1 MAAGMVE
8 PPAAAEQQQE
18 QQQREE
24 ERQEDAQ
31 GAGSSQ
37 QQDES
42 MKDAAGGSQGSQEQA
57 GNGYGG
63 QDIQEFPEGMPG
75 AANEPGPKYKRGRGR
90 SFFKEQPKKGAVCQV
105 PGCDRS
111 LHKLRDYY
119 KRYKICPYHLEL
131 PCLVVE
137 GQTIRFCQ
145 QCGRFQLLSDFEGDR
160 RSCRRKLDKHNERR
174 RKAEAEQ
181 KARMMDSGSDSPL
194 SGRGPKAHR
203 VSPQRAGKG
212 GYAANHAALMMGA
225 PMGAPGLLGGP
236 LGGLGPFGPGEMGS
250 RLQALAG
257 EPGMADLPPGLLQ
270 TLGQPP
276 AVGGMDW
283 LAAGSLTNMAMG
295 ARGAP
300 PPPLPPA
307 LPPVAPALPP
317 EIMAL
322 LPAEVQ
328 QQVQQQGTGVLDG
341 ALVAQLQQLAPQ
353 LAPPAAPQ
361 PPQPAGLNLGGF
373 LGSPPAALEP
383 QPSYRQ
389 PPRPAA
395 ALPPAAASQPASVFL
410 QQQQQQ
416 PAPALGASPGGVPLL
431 RSEPVP
437 APKPEPSAAAAALA
451 AAPESSDKAA
461 LLVALAKSVGVSNE
475 ELAWALM
482 GGQGGAP
489 ALPSPSD
496 GAPQPSSSQMR
507 GADVRAPHLPLRQA
521 SDSLARPSSSAPN
534 GNPDGLLPISCALD
548 SSGPASSLGGA
559 TSLHTQAGQLQPAP
573 QSAFGGVFR
582 PVVGGQAA
590 PAAGPSPPA
599 PAQAAAGPSRQPLD
613 LDQLQSAVQN
623 AGLNPGFA
631 SDASLLLQLVAA
643 VEAAQRQAVPGK
655 DRMHTLCVKLFNC
668 TPDSLPS
675 NILEQLGSWVAQN
688 STLLEGATRPGCV
701 QVALSALLSS
711 EEAAGLSAN
720 FAGMVEGMASGSLG
734 GARTSVLAQLDGQAA
749 LVDSN
754 NRQLARLDLEGSA
767 AILPQICSVRPLA
780 MTLAYDGPIM
790 VTGRNI
796 GGSADTLYCRNG
808 GAYPTTEILGRG
820 PLLTSSDG
828 DRSWVLMRVP
838 HLLEGCHEVE
848 AQRGVLLSA
857 PQPFL
862 VVDDAAAVAELRQLE
877 QPGLCEA
884 EAAELLQRLGA
895 VLRFARQHQRQGGA
909 ADAAVVA
916 RVAAAAQELAAGC
929 ITRGWSAVLQLVMPA
944 ACLGCTAE
952 EAVAGVEAHLGG
964 IPLLHAAAL
973 MGGAKVVCSL
983 GAWAAA
989 AGCPL
994 HPEARWGGGL
1004 TALHVATLLREPEEV
1019 ALALTGLCPDDSP
1032 ELWAAACCSHD
1043 EETPLGLACRMNKRG
1058 LLAALAVH
1066 GVPAAGAMLAA
1077 LQLQDRRVLQ
1087 PVAAL
1092 AAAVSGKRGKAG
1104 AQQLLTTRAEEESLQ
1119 QEEWA
1124 KLLCTQPAAACKGS
1138 VPVDG
1143 LTAGNVLKHVP
1154 ASAAEPGRFSH
1165 AAATAAPLLAGAKL
1179 PDSVL
1184 PLRTLPGCCSAC
1196 SAMDLLSAHS
1206 GKGKCVHAHS
1216 LSSGSSSTS
1225 DSESSDGDGDWRASL
1240 AALHKSVGRKDG
1252 AASFYLPYQAEQ
1264 LEQCQLASSHFKG
1277 GSPLWAF
1284 RDGTLER
1291 SFRTWHMGE
1300 VAKLDTTVCLMV
1312 VLLLCAVASMSP
1324 NEMRRPLHLWLL
1336 TTVAR
1341 APLMLQPVLLL
1352 CPPARAAYRR
1362 CRDGLLLALHVAVFV
1377 LQYWWPSHM
1386 GSAEW
1391 VAGGSVLASQPAGLW
1406 LLIAVFTLQLR
1417 FALQVPAL
1425 LLVYVAN
1432 VALLP
1437 EACRERLGGGVDS
1450 LSACVA
1456 IGGVRLFAIS
1466 VVLPL
1471 LAVWMVEAR
1480 ARQAFV
1486 ALRTGRPHAAALS
1499 TCL

>member
-1 MAAGMVE
+1 MQQAAKGAAWRQCGAAAQEGLPAAVVPQLGHPTGVRNGTSTQ
-8 PPAAAEQQQE
+8 PPACPSPF
-18 QQQREE
+18 
-24 ERQEDAQ
+24 AQ
-31 GAGSSQ
+31 
-37 QQDES
+37 
-42 MKDAAGGSQGSQEQA
+42 
-57 GNGYGG
+57 
-63 QDIQEFPEGMPG
+63 
-75 AANEPGPKYKRGRGR
+75 
-90 SFFKEQPKKGAVCQV
+90 
-105 PGCDRS
+105 
-111 LHKLRDYY
+111 
-119 KRYKICPYHLEL
+119 
-131 PCLVVE
+131 
-137 GQTIRFCQ
+137 
-145 QCGRFQLLSDFEGDR
+145 
-160 RSCRRKLDKHNERR
+160 LDKHNERR

-307 LPPVAPALPP
+307 LPPVAPGGPLGMVGCAGWYWLVACACHSVRGEQWTHAAVVGLRCRLLRPPSIPLFASAALPP

-582 PVVGGQAA
+582 PVVGVQAA

-655 DRMHTLCVKLFNC
+655 DRMHTLCVKLFN
-668 TPDSLPS
+668 
-675 NILEQLGSWVAQN
+675 
-688 STLLEGATRPGCV
+688 
-701 QVALSALLSS
+701 
-711 EEAAGLSAN
+711 
-720 FAGMVEGMASGSLG
+720 
-734 GARTSVLAQLDGQAA
+734 
-749 LVDSN
+749 
-754 NRQLARLDLEGSA
+754 
-767 AILPQICSVRPLA
+767 VR
-780 MTLAYDGPIM
+780 
-790 VTGRNI
+790 
-796 GGSADTLYCRNG
+796 
-808 GAYPTTEILGRG
+808 
-820 PLLTSSDG
+820 
-828 DRSWVLMRVP
+828 
-838 HLLEGCHEVE
+838 
-848 AQRGVLLSA
+848 
-857 PQPFL
+857 
-862 VVDDAAAVAELRQLE
+862 
-877 QPGLCEA
+877 
-884 EAAELLQRLGA
+884 
-895 VLRFARQHQRQGGA
+895 
-909 ADAAVVA
+909 
-916 RVAAAAQELAAGC
+916 
-929 ITRGWSAVLQLVMPA
+929 
-944 ACLGCTAE
+944 
-952 EAVAGVEAHLGG
+952 
-964 IPLLHAAAL
+964 
-973 MGGAKVVCSL
+973 
-983 GAWAAA
+983 
-989 AGCPL
+989 
-994 HPEARWGGGL
+994 
-1004 TALHVATLLREPEEV
+1004 
-1019 ALALTGLCPDDSP
+1019 
-1032 ELWAAACCSHD
+1032 
-1043 EETPLGLACRMNKRG
+1043 
-1058 LLAALAVH
+1058 
-1066 GVPAAGAMLAA
+1066 
-1077 LQLQDRRVLQ
+1077 
-1087 PVAAL
+1087 
-1092 AAAVSGKRGKAG
+1092 
-1104 AQQLLTTRAEEESLQ
+1104 
-1119 QEEWA
+1119 
-1124 KLLCTQPAAACKGS
+1124 
-1138 VPVDG
+1138 
-1143 LTAGNVLKHVP
+1143 
-1154 ASAAEPGRFSH
+1154 
-1165 AAATAAPLLAGAKL
+1165 
-1179 PDSVL
+1179 
-1184 PLRTLPGCCSAC
+1184 
-1196 SAMDLLSAHS
+1196 
-1206 GKGKCVHAHS
+1206 
-1216 LSSGSSSTS
+1216 
-1225 DSESSDGDGDWRASL
+1225 
-1240 AALHKSVGRKDG
+1240 
-1252 AASFYLPYQAEQ
+1252 
-1264 LEQCQLASSHFKG
+1264 
-1277 GSPLWAF
+1277 
-1284 RDGTLER
+1284 
-1291 SFRTWHMGE
+1291 
-1300 VAKLDTTVCLMV
+1300 
-1312 VLLLCAVASMSP
+1312 
-1324 NEMRRPLHLWLL
+1324 
-1336 TTVAR
+1336 
-1341 APLMLQPVLLL
+1341 
-1352 CPPARAAYRR
+1352 
-1362 CRDGLLLALHVAVFV
+1362 
-1377 LQYWWPSHM
+1377 
-1386 GSAEW
+1386 
-1391 VAGGSVLASQPAGLW
+1391 
-1406 LLIAVFTLQLR
+1406 
-1417 FALQVPAL
+1417 
-1425 LLVYVAN
+1425 
-1432 VALLP
+1432 
-1437 EACRERLGGGVDS
+1437 
-1450 LSACVA
+1450 
-1456 IGGVRLFAIS
+1456 
-1466 VVLPL
+1466 
-1471 LAVWMVEAR
+1471 
-1480 ARQAFV
+1480 
-1486 ALRTGRPHAAALS
+1486 
-1499 TCL
+1499 